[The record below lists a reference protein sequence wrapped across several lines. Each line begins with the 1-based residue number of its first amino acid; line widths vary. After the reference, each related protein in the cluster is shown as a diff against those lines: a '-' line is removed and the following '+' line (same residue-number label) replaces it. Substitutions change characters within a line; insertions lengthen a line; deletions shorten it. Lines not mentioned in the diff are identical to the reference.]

1 MPFACIYVPNFPVA
15 AALRAEPELQA
26 HAVAILEGNPP
37 LETIIAVNEK
47 AGRMG
52 ISPGMTKAQAELC
65 SELAL
70 RPRSPLQ
77 ESAAHAALLDC
88 AQSFSPCVEDA
99 ASDTALLDLAGME
112 SLLGSLPEIS
122 RAIANLAAALGL
134 AANVAIA
141 SNPDAAVLATRSLCG
156 AGAPARV
163 CVTVIPAGK
172 EAEYL
177 GPLPVKV
184 LFPDRLEGEEKKEAD
199 CLLETLDR
207 WGIRNLRALAAL
219 PEVALSER
227 LGQEGLRLQNLARG
241 AASRTLVPIEAPLL
255 FEEAVE
261 LEHPIVLLEPLAFL
275 LNRLLEQ
282 LCARL
287 GSRALA
293 TQELRLTLELSNLT
307 GIDDEFENIGM
318 PSESDGAEAEG
329 PMLGQGT
336 MLGEGSM
343 WGQPPSAVQRSEAP
357 LLHRRQ
363 CKFTRTLNL
372 PLPMLDA
379 KIFLK
384 LLQLDLNAHPPG
396 APIVKIHLAAEPARP
411 RSAQGGLFLPPTPEP
426 EKLELTLA
434 RIANMVGENKVGA
447 MELLDT
453 HHPEGFRMQRF
464 VAEIPREKPQ
474 QKTAASAEESIV
486 TALRRFRP
494 PLRANV
500 TLENGQPTFLV
511 CRKKGVQGR
520 VLWKAGPW
528 RFSGDWWE
536 REAWSRD
543 EWDLALQNG
552 ETLALYRLV
561 HDLLTGRWFV
571 EGTYD

>member
-15 AALRAEPELQA
+15 AVLRAEPELQA
-26 HAVAILEGNPP
+26 RAVAILEGTPP
-37 LETIIAVNEK
+37 LDKIIAVNEK
-47 AGRMG
+47 AARMG
-52 ISPGMTKAQAELC
+52 IAPAMTKPQAELC

-70 RPRSPLQ
+70 RPRSHLQ
-77 ESAAHAALLDC
+77 ESTAHAALLDC
-88 AQSFSPCVEDA
+88 AQSFSPCVEDTA
-99 ASDTALLDLAGME
+99 CDTALLDLAGME
-112 SLLGSLPEIS
+112 SLFGSLPEIS
-122 RAIANLAAALGL
+122 HAISNCAATIGL
-134 AANVAIA
+134 AANVAVA
-141 SNPDAAVLATRSLCG
+141 SNPDAAVLAARGLCG

-163 CVTVIPAGK
+163 CVTVISAGK

-177 GPLPVKV
+177 GPLPVEI
-184 LFPDRLEGEEKKEAD
+184 LFPDRLEGEEKEETAR
-199 CLLETLDR
+199 LLETLDR
-207 WGIRNLRALAAL
+207 WGIRTLRALAAL

-227 LGQEGLRLQNLARG
+227 LGQEGLRLQKLARG

-275 LNRLLEQ
+275 LNHLLEQ

-287 GSRALA
+287 ASRALA
-293 TQELRLTLELSNLT
+293 TQELRLSLDLSNLT
-307 GIDDEFENIGM
+307 GIDEESDVGI
-318 PSESDGAEAEG
+318 PSESDGSESIEN
-329 PMLGQGT
+329 
-336 MLGEGSM
+336 M
-343 WGQPPSAVQRSEAP
+343 WGQPPKPALSEVEGAVRRSEKAP
-357 LLHRRQ
+357 LLHHRQ
-363 CKFTRTLNL
+363 TQFRRTLRL
-372 PLPMLDA
+372 PHPMLDA

-384 LLQLDLNAHPPG
+384 LLQLDLNANPPG
-396 APIVKIHLAAEPARP
+396 APIVKIHLATEPARP

-434 RIANMVGENKVGA
+434 RIAAMVGEQKVGA
-447 MELLDT
+447 LELLDT

-464 VAEIPREKPQ
+464 VAQAPPEKPPK
-474 QKTAASAEESIV
+474 KTAASTEESIV

-494 PLRANV
+494 PLRAHV
-500 TLENGQPTFLV
+500 TLENGQPTSLV
-511 CRKKGVQGR
+511 CKKKDVQGN

-543 EWDLALQNG
+543 EWDIALQNN
-552 ETLALYRLV
+552 TVIALYRLV
-561 HDLLTGRWFV
+561 HDLLGGDWFV